1 MNRLVII
8 GPPGSGKT
16 TLAGTISGIK
26 GLPVIQVDSLRFDS
40 DGELVSQEKFD
51 SDTAEVISADRW
63 IVEGNHRST
72 LPQRCRQ
79 ADEVIILDLPRRICW
94 WRAVKRDL
102 FPPRR
107 WMRNPIRGVR
117 VLWIWPPIKM
127 PDLREIAQSNS
138 NGEKLFHFHSQSDV
152 DRFVECLRGG
162 E

>member
-40 DGELVSQEKFD
+40 SGDLVNQEKFE
-51 SDTAEVISADRW
+51 SDTAKAISVDRW
-63 IVEGNHRST
+63 IVEGNRRST
-72 LPQRCRQ
+72 LPQRCRR
-79 ADEVIILDLPRRICW
+79 ADAVIVLDLPRRICW

-107 WMRNPIRGVR
+107 WMRNPVRGVR
-117 VLWIWPPIKM
+117 DLWIRVPTKM
-127 PDLREIAQSNS
+127 PALRKIAHANS
-138 NGEKLFHFHSQSDV
+138 GGEKLFHLRSQSDV
-152 DRFVECLRGG
+152 DRFVECLPGDL
-162 E
+162 